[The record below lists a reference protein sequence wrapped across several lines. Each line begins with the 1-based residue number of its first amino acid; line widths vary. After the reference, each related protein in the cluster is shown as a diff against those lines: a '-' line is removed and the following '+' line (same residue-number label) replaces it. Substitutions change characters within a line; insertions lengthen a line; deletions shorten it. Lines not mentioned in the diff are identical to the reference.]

1 MEILFSNH
9 CQIKAISLCILV
21 QSLSVSCKFSVSCT
35 LWQIDFFSILLHN
48 DKKERNG
55 NIQVTSLVR
64 SLSYYNISITLPF
77 LHWVVLC
84 DKTAKNTYI
93 HQFFFK
99 FFFHDLWYANG
110 FLNQRRGG
118 GYFQLEYF

>member
-1 MEILFSNH
+1 M
-9 CQIKAISLCILV
+9 IK
-21 QSLSVSCKFSVSCT
+21 
-35 LWQIDFFSILLHN
+35 
-48 DKKERNG
+48 KKEMG
-55 NIQVTSLVR
+55 VQVTSLVR

-77 LHWVVLC
+77 LHWVVLW

-93 HQFFFK
+93 HTNFFFSN